1 MNRYMLIASL
11 GTLSLAVP
19 AIADDLNPQPE
30 PPGVHRVSTTSH
42 LTTSTIG
49 SATGGAGAGKV
60 SVQDSSHTCAT
71 TTIGSATGGAGAGR
85 NCANGQHM
93 HMMRKAG
100 GEQTS
105 IGSATA
111 GAGSGK

>member
-1 MNRYMLIASL
+1 MNRFMLIASL
-11 GTLSLAVP
+11 AALAAP
-19 AIADDLNPQPE
+19 ALAADLNPQPL
-30 PPGVHRVSTTSH
+30 PPGNHSNGGGTQTH
-42 LTTSTIG
+42 FNTIG

-71 TTIGSATGGAGAGR
+71 TTIGSATVGAGAGR